1 MNQFMMN
8 QPIIRILDILLVWY
22 LIYRLLM
29 YARGTQMMNLLKGV
43 GIFLIAKS
51 VSSLA
56 GLQTVD
62 WLLGQVLSW
71 GVVAMIILFQP
82 ELRRALEILGRDLFK
97 NRKSRNNPS
106 EKLIN
111 DIEKSVQYMS
121 KRKIGALISIEGQ
134 DGLGDYIS
142 SGIPLDAE
150 ITNQLLINIFIP
162 NTPLHDGAVIISDY
176 QIAAASCYLPLS
188 ESTLIPKE
196 LGTRHRAAIGLSEVT
211 DAVTVIVSEETED
224 ISVIKGDKMNRALDR
239 NEFRKILE
247 EYLFVEEE
255 NSKDIF
261 LEYFSEF
268 VSVKCAVHF
277 IAFNHTNISSFLRYD
292 DCY

>member
-1 MNQFMMN
+1 MLDFMDQFMAN

-51 VSSLA
+51 ASSLA

-97 NRKSRNNPS
+97 NRKSKNNPS

-142 SGIPLDAE
+142 TGIPLDAE

-162 NTPLHDGAVIISDY
+162 NTPLHDGAVIIRDY

-188 ESTLIPKE
+188 DSTLIPKE
-196 LGTRHRAAIGLSEVT
+196 LGTRHRAAIGLSEVS
-211 DAVTVIVSEETED
+211 DAVTVIVSEETGD
-224 ISVIKGDKMNRALDR
+224 ISVVKGDKMNRALDR
-239 NEFRKILE
+239 NEFRNILE
-247 EYLFVEEE
+247 EYLFVDEED
-255 NSKDIF
+255 SKDILQVIRDF
-261 LEYFSEF
+261 LNDSLQRGD
-268 VSVKCAVHF
+268 K
-277 IAFNHTNISSFLRYD
+277 
-292 DCY
+292 

>member
-1 MNQFMMN
+1 MDQFMAN
-8 QPIIRILDILLVWY
+8 QPIVRVLDILLVWY
-22 LIYRLLM
+22 LIYKLLM

-43 GIFLIAKS
+43 GIFLVAKS
-51 VSSLA
+51 VSSVM

-97 NRKSRNNPS
+97 NRKSKSNRS

-121 KRKIGALISIEGQ
+121 KRKIGALISIEGE
-134 DGLGDYIS
+134 DGLGEYIS
-142 SGIPLDAE
+142 TGIPLDAE
-150 ITNQLLINIFIP
+150 VSNQLLINIFIP
-162 NTPLHDGAVIISDY
+162 NTPLHDGAVIISNY
-176 QIAAASCYLPLS
+176 EIAAASCYLPLS

-196 LGTRHRAAIGLSEVT
+196 LGTRHRAAIGLSEVS
-211 DAVTVIVSEETED
+211 DAVTVIVSEETGD
-224 ISVIKGDKMNRALDR
+224 ISVVKGDTMNRALSRED
-239 NEFRKILE
+239 FRRVLE

-255 NSKDIF
+255 GQKDIIQIVRDF
-261 LEYFSEF
+261 LNDSLQRGD
-268 VSVKCAVHF
+268 K
-277 IAFNHTNISSFLRYD
+277 
-292 DCY
+292 

>member
-1 MNQFMMN
+1 MLDFMNQFMTN

-142 SGIPLDAE
+142 TGIPLDAE

-162 NTPLHDGAVIISDY
+162 NTPLHDGAVIIRDY

-188 ESTLIPKE
+188 DSTLIPKE
-196 LGTRHRAAIGLSEVT
+196 LGTRHRAAIGLSEVS
-211 DAVTVIVSEETED
+211 DAVTVIVSEETGD
-224 ISVIKGDKMNRALDR
+224 ISVVKGDKMNRALDR
-239 NEFRKILE
+239 NEFRNILE
-247 EYLFVEEE
+247 EYLFVDEDD
-255 NSKDIF
+255 SKDIF
-261 LEYFSEF
+261 Q
-268 VSVKCAVHF
+268 V
-277 IAFNHTNISSFLRYD
+277 IRDFLNDSLQRGD
-292 DCY
+292 K

>member
-1 MNQFMMN
+1 MDQFMAN

-97 NRKSRNNPS
+97 NRKSKNNPS

-142 SGIPLDAE
+142 TGIPLDAE

-162 NTPLHDGAVIISDY
+162 NTPLHDGAVIIRDY

-188 ESTLIPKE
+188 DSTLIPKE

-211 DAVTVIVSEETED
+211 DAVTVIVSEETGD
-224 ISVIKGDKMNRALDR
+224 ISVVKGDKMNRALDR

-261 LEYFSEF
+261 Q
-268 VSVKCAVHF
+268 V
-277 IAFNHTNISSFLRYD
+277 IRDFLNDGLQRGD
-292 DCY
+292 K

>member
-1 MNQFMMN
+1 MLDFMNQFMTN

-211 DAVTVIVSEETED
+211 DAVTVIVSEETGD
-224 ISVIKGDKMNRALDR
+224 ISVVKGDKMNRALDR

-261 LEYFSEF
+261 Q
-268 VSVKCAVHF
+268 V
-277 IAFNHTNISSFLRYD
+277 IRDFLNDGLQRGD
-292 DCY
+292 K

>member
-1 MNQFMMN
+1 MNQFMTN

-97 NRKSRNNPS
+97 NRKSKNNPS

-142 SGIPLDAE
+142 TGIPLDAE

-162 NTPLHDGAVIISDY
+162 NTPLHDGAVIIRDY

-188 ESTLIPKE
+188 DSTLIPKE
-196 LGTRHRAAIGLSEVT
+196 LGTRHRAAIGLSEVS
-211 DAVTVIVSEETED
+211 DAVTVIVSEETGD
-224 ISVIKGDKMNRALDR
+224 ISVVKGDKMNRALDR
-239 NEFRKILE
+239 NEFRNILE
-247 EYLFVEEE
+247 EYLFVDEDD
-255 NSKDIF
+255 SKDILQVIRDF
-261 LEYFSEF
+261 LNDSLQRGD
-268 VSVKCAVHF
+268 K
-277 IAFNHTNISSFLRYD
+277 
-292 DCY
+292 

>member
-1 MNQFMMN
+1 MFDFMDQFMAN
-8 QPIIRILDILLVWY
+8 QPIVRVLDILLVWY
-22 LIYRLLM
+22 LIYKLLM

-43 GIFLIAKS
+43 GIFLVAKS
-51 VSSLA
+51 VSSVM

-97 NRKSRNNPS
+97 NRKSKSNRS

-121 KRKIGALISIEGQ
+121 KRKIGALISIEGE
-134 DGLGDYIS
+134 DGLGEYIS
-142 SGIPLDAE
+142 TGIPLDAE
-150 ITNQLLINIFIP
+150 VSNQLLINIFIP
-162 NTPLHDGAVIISDY
+162 NTPLHDGAVIISNY
-176 QIAAASCYLPLS
+176 EIAAASCYLPLS

-196 LGTRHRAAIGLSEVT
+196 LGTRHRAAIGLSEVS
-211 DAVTVIVSEETED
+211 DAVTVIVSEETGD
-224 ISVIKGDKMNRALDR
+224 ISVVKGDTMNRALSRED
-239 NEFRKILE
+239 FRRVLE

-255 NSKDIF
+255 GQKDIIQIVRDF
-261 LEYFSEF
+261 LNDSLQRGD
-268 VSVKCAVHF
+268 K
-277 IAFNHTNISSFLRYD
+277 
-292 DCY
+292 

>member
-1 MNQFMMN
+1 MNQFMTN

-142 SGIPLDAE
+142 TGIPLDAE

-162 NTPLHDGAVIISDY
+162 NTPLHDGAVIIRDY

-188 ESTLIPKE
+188 DSTLIPKE
-196 LGTRHRAAIGLSEVT
+196 LGTRHRAAIGLSEVS
-211 DAVTVIVSEETED
+211 DAVTVIVSEETGD
-224 ISVIKGDKMNRALDR
+224 ISVVKGDKMNRALDR
-239 NEFRKILE
+239 NEFRNILE
-247 EYLFVEEE
+247 EYLFVDEDD
-255 NSKDIF
+255 SKDIF
-261 LEYFSEF
+261 Q
-268 VSVKCAVHF
+268 V
-277 IAFNHTNISSFLRYD
+277 IRDFLNDSLQRGD
-292 DCY
+292 K

>member
-1 MNQFMMN
+1 MNQFMTN

-97 NRKSRNNPS
+97 NRKSKNNPS

-142 SGIPLDAE
+142 TGIPLDAE

-162 NTPLHDGAVIISDY
+162 NTPLHDGAVIIRDY

-188 ESTLIPKE
+188 DSTLIPKE
-196 LGTRHRAAIGLSEVT
+196 LGTRHRAAIGLSEVS
-211 DAVTVIVSEETED
+211 DAVTVIVSEETGD
-224 ISVIKGDKMNRALDR
+224 ISVVKGDKMNRALDR

-261 LEYFSEF
+261 Q
-268 VSVKCAVHF
+268 V
-277 IAFNHTNISSFLRYD
+277 IRDFLNDGLQRGD
-292 DCY
+292 K

>member
-1 MNQFMMN
+1 MTN
-8 QPIIRILDILLVWY
+8 QPIVRILDILLVWY

-51 VSSLA
+51 VSSLI

-97 NRKSRNNPS
+97 NRKNKNNPS

-111 DIEKSVQYMS
+111 DLEKSVQYMS

-134 DGLGDYIS
+134 DGLGEYIS
-142 SGIPLDAE
+142 TGIPLDAE
-150 ITNQLLINIFIP
+150 LTNQLLINIFIP
-162 NTPLHDGAVIISDY
+162 NTPLHDGAVVISNY

-211 DAVTVIVSEETED
+211 DAVTVIVSEETGD
-224 ISVIKGDKMNRALDR
+224 ISVVKGDKMNRRLNRD
-239 NEFRKILE
+239 EFRQILE

-255 NSKDIF
+255 SQKDIF
-261 LEYFSEF
+261 Q
-268 VSVKCAVHF
+268 
-277 IAFNHTNISSFLRYD
+277 IIRDFLNDSLQRGD
-292 DCY
+292 K

>member
-1 MNQFMMN
+1 MNQFMTN
-8 QPIIRILDILLVWY
+8 QPIIRVLDILLVWY

-97 NRKSRNNPS
+97 NRKSKNNPS

-142 SGIPLDAE
+142 TGIPLDAE
-150 ITNQLLINIFIP
+150 ITSQLLINIFIP
-162 NTPLHDGAVIISDY
+162 NTPLHDGAVIIRDY

-188 ESTLIPKE
+188 DSTLIPKE
-196 LGTRHRAAIGLSEVT
+196 LGTRHRAAIGLSEVS
-211 DAVTVIVSEETED
+211 DAVTVIVSEETGD
-224 ISVIKGDKMNRALDR
+224 ISVVKGDKMNRALDR
-239 NEFRKILE
+239 NEFRNILE
-247 EYLFVEEE
+247 EYLFVDEDD
-255 NSKDIF
+255 SKDIF
-261 LEYFSEF
+261 Q
-268 VSVKCAVHF
+268 V
-277 IAFNHTNISSFLRYD
+277 IRDFLNDGLQRGD
-292 DCY
+292 K

>member
-1 MNQFMMN
+1 MNQFMTN

-22 LIYRLLM
+22 LIYRLLI

-211 DAVTVIVSEETED
+211 DAVTVIVSEETGD
-224 ISVIKGDKMNRALDR
+224 ISVVKGDKMNRALDR

-261 LEYFSEF
+261 Q
-268 VSVKCAVHF
+268 V
-277 IAFNHTNISSFLRYD
+277 IRDFLNDGLQRGD
-292 DCY
+292 K

>member
-211 DAVTVIVSEETED
+211 DAVTVIVSGETGD
-224 ISVIKGDKMNRALDR
+224 IRVGKGDKMNRALDR

-261 LEYFSEF
+261 Q
-268 VSVKCAVHF
+268 V
-277 IAFNHTNISSFLRYD
+277 IRDFLNDGLQRGD
-292 DCY
+292 K

>member
-1 MNQFMMN
+1 MNQFMTN

-142 SGIPLDAE
+142 TGIPLDAE

-162 NTPLHDGAVIISDY
+162 NTPLHDGAVIIRDY

-188 ESTLIPKE
+188 DSTLIPKE
-196 LGTRHRAAIGLSEVT
+196 LGTRHRAAIGLSEVS
-211 DAVTVIVSEETED
+211 DAVTVIVSEETGD
-224 ISVIKGDKMNRALDR
+224 ISVVKGDKMNRALDR

-261 LEYFSEF
+261 Q
-268 VSVKCAVHF
+268 V
-277 IAFNHTNISSFLRYD
+277 IRDFLNDGLQRGD
-292 DCY
+292 K

>member
-1 MNQFMMN
+1 MTN
-8 QPIIRILDILLVWY
+8 QPIVRILDILLVWY

-51 VSSLA
+51 VSSLI

-97 NRKSRNNPS
+97 NRKNKNNPS

-111 DIEKSVQYMS
+111 DLEKSVQYMS

-134 DGLGDYIS
+134 DGLGEYIS
-142 SGIPLDAE
+142 TGIPLDAE

-162 NTPLHDGAVIISDY
+162 NTPLHDGAVVISNY

-211 DAVTVIVSEETED
+211 DAVTVIVSEETGD
-224 ISVIKGDKMNRALDR
+224 ISVVKGDKMNRGLNRD
-239 NEFRKILE
+239 EFRQILE

-255 NSKDIF
+255 SQKDIF
-261 LEYFSEF
+261 Q
-268 VSVKCAVHF
+268 
-277 IAFNHTNISSFLRYD
+277 IIRDFLNDSLQRGD
-292 DCY
+292 K

>member
-1 MNQFMMN
+1 MNQFMTN

-162 NTPLHDGAVIISDY
+162 NTPLHDGAVIIRDY

-188 ESTLIPKE
+188 DSTLIPKE
-196 LGTRHRAAIGLSEVT
+196 LGTRHRAAIGLSEVS
-211 DAVTVIVSEETED
+211 DAVTVIVSEETGD
-224 ISVIKGDKMNRALDR
+224 ISVVKGDKMNRALDR
-239 NEFRKILE
+239 NEFRNILE
-247 EYLFVEEE
+247 EYLFVDEDD
-255 NSKDIF
+255 SKDIF
-261 LEYFSEF
+261 Q
-268 VSVKCAVHF
+268 V
-277 IAFNHTNISSFLRYD
+277 IRDFLNDSLQRGD
-292 DCY
+292 K

>member
-1 MNQFMMN
+1 MNQFMTN

-51 VSSLA
+51 ASSLA

-211 DAVTVIVSEETED
+211 DAVTVIVSEETGD
-224 ISVIKGDKMNRALDR
+224 ISVVKGDKMNRALDR

-261 LEYFSEF
+261 Q
-268 VSVKCAVHF
+268 V
-277 IAFNHTNISSFLRYD
+277 IRDFLNDGLQRGD
-292 DCY
+292 K